1 MTTFLITTFCISLAG
16 IMAMLGWKMRL
27 LSLGEHHVVVSVPQH
42 HNFSMRA
49 FGWYRMAQRLLRA
62 LMLAINAWLLRVI
75 AILLR
80 ALIRGLMVLNQR
92 VQKRLSSLT
101 NMVRGKVQTPLTPEN
116 ASPFLKDITKHKD
129 EVRGG
134 GSME

>member
-1 MTTFLITTFCISLAG
+1 
-16 IMAMLGWKMRL
+16 
-27 LSLGEHHVVVSVPQH
+27 VPQH